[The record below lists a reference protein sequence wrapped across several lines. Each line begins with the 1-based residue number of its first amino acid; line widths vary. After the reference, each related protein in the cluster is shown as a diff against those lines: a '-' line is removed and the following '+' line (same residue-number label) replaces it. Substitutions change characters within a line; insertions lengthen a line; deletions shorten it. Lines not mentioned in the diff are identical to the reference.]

1 MSRRTDRRTELHVHR
16 RRGEGVLHCEQLR
29 TAGRVTPR
37 AREQALLTSAPL
49 EATANDDGIAPS
61 FFAAIAIPFHPL
73 SPIHRLDRL
82 PSSFSPLLPPLAPQ
96 RSTKPGHTPTNNSS
110 IGCCDESERERE
122 KRERGKKAQRN
133 WGTTC
138 SIAFSPA
145 RPRPRPARN

>member
-49 EATANDDGIAPS
+49 RSARGNGGANDDGIALAPS
-61 FFAAIAIPFHPL
+61 SSFAAIAIPFHPL

-96 RSTKPGHTPTNNSS
+96 RSTKPGHTPTNSSS
-110 IGCCDESERERE
+110 IGCCDETERGGIEEGRE
-122 KRERGKKAQRN
+122 KLGEQLVPSLGN
-133 WGTTC
+133 
-138 SIAFSPA
+138 
-145 RPRPRPARN
+145 